1 LSILKRLSQY
11 LRETSQEMKRV
22 SWPSRSELKES
33 TIVVIVTVII
43 VTFFIFV
50 VDKVLDFTV
59 KRLITLT

>member
-1 LSILKRLSQY
+1 
-11 LRETSQEMKRV
+11 MKRV
-22 SWPSRSELKES
+22 SWPSLPELRES

-59 KRLITLT
+59 KRIITMT